1 MPETPAVIPALA
13 AEQEEMTAWRRDI
26 HAHPELGFEEHRTS
40 ALVAEKLR
48 SWGLEVTTGVGRT
61 GVVGTLRVGNSTRA
75 IGLRADMDA
84 LPIPEANGFA
94 HRSTS
99 PGVMHACGHDGH
111 TTMLLG
117 AARHLSRTRDF
128 EGCVHFIF
136 QPAEEGIGGAQ
147 AMLADGLFE
156 KFPCESVYGMHNRPG
171 LAVGKFSSRP
181 GAMMAGGALFDITV
195 HGKGAHGGRPQS
207 GIDPV
212 MVAAHIATAAQ
223 TIVSRNADPREV
235 AVLSITAITCAESYN
250 VIPHTAHMKG
260 TARTFSTPTMELIR
274 DNLARVATGVAAAM
288 GAEAEVDFRIV
299 FAPLVNAGDEFRAAC
314 AAAALVVG
322 DERVDRNG
330 DTISASD
337 DFSFMM
343 NVVPGAYV
351 IIGQGVADRP
361 GSDWHHPGYDFNDE
375 ILPLGASYWVNLVE
389 TRLAPDR

>member
-1 MPETPAVIPALA
+1 MPVELAVIPELA
-13 AEQEEMTAWRRDI
+13 DDIEEMTAWRRDI

-61 GVVGTLRVGNSTRA
+61 GVVGTLRVGNATRA

-117 AARHLSRTRDF
+117 AARHLARTRNF

-136 QPAEEGIGGAQ
+136 QPAEEGVGGAQ

-156 KFPCESVYGMHNRPG
+156 KFPCESVFGMHNRPG

-181 GAMMAGGALFDITV
+181 GSMMAGGALFDITV
-195 HGKGAHGGRPQS
+195 RGKGAHGGRPQS

-274 DNLARVATGVAAAM
+274 DNLTRVATGVAAAM

-299 FAPLVNAGDEFRAAC
+299 FAPLVNAKDEFQAAC
-314 AAAALVVG
+314 DTAASIVG
-322 DERVDRNG
+322 DDRVNRTG
-330 DTISASD
+330 ELISASE

-343 NVVPGAYV
+343 NQVPGAF
-351 IIGQGVADRP
+351 INIGQGDHDRWGCEVHNP
-361 GSDWHHPGYDFNDE
+361 NYDFNDE
-375 ILPLGASYWVNLVE
+375 ILPLGASYWVKLVE
-389 TRLAPDR
+389 TRLAPDD